1 MVVTVRLHT
10 ILQRETPQGLQ
21 RELTLQLAD
30 GSTIGDV
37 LRELEIKLPVEA
49 LLLVVNGRL
58 CQPTTILHH
67 GEELN
72 LIPALSGG

>member
-58 CQPTTILHH
+58 CQPTTILYH